1 MRLRSLRLPA
11 SLVLALGLAVGGSAL
26 PALAATGAGT
36 GTGTGS
42 GTAASGD
49 RPHYSSK
56 TPYAPQGRPPT
67 SRPRPPASCRC
78 TRSRSRATARA
89 RCRASSTTRSPRRCG
104 SRRARGRPHDARAD
118 ARPGGREAH
127 GREQEARLREPHRP
141 GRRPAPRHRQP
152 GRPATPSLFAEVDAG
167 SDTIALESSGEARAT
182 ASGKAFATGL
192 TSADPLLASHL
203 PKDIAKDP
211 DTLYFHKSAANADY
225 QAYEDGP
232 AVTAAVEAIT
242 DQPRSH
248 EVARRTLERIYTPAF
263 VDRLAAGSYHFVDG
277 GDGKTTV
284 DDEVD
289 AAMMLY
295 NLYIIAPDMADEVS
309 VDFDRYVTSADAEWF
324 AYLLDAEDFYS
335 KGPAFQ
341 GSDITYRMATP
352 LLDDFLDS
360 MDARLAGSS
369 TAATF
374 RFAHAETIIPFAAL
388 LGLPGSTQPVTPE
401 APYDYATNAWRG
413 ETVTPMAA
421 NVQWDVYRAADGRA
435 IVRMLYD
442 ERAIPFRAGCAPVAA
457 GSLFYDVA
465 EVRRCLT
472 GAAADP
478 GTGAGAG
485 SGSGSAQ
492 PGSTEPGSAAGI
504 AAADARTAR
513 GETLAATGMTAD
525 ELPFLAV
532 LAFALGAAGITAVGM
547 VRRPRRQR

>member
-26 PALAATGAGT
+26 PALAAAAASLPAAT
-36 GTGTGS
+36 
-42 GTAASGD
+42 GTAAAGD

-56 TPYAPQGRPPT
+56 TPYAPQGT
-67 SRPRPPASCRC
+67 PADLAPAPAGFVPVYTESVARHG
-78 TRSRSRATARA
+78 SRALSSFKYDSLTTQVWEQARSEGALTSLGQTLGPEVAKLTAANQELGYGNLTGQGADQHRGI
-89 RCRASSTTRSPRRCG
+89 G
-104 SRRARGRPHDARAD
+104 SRVV
-118 ARPGGREAH
+118 
-127 GREQEARLREPHRP
+127 QRL
-141 GRRPAPRHRQP
+141 
-152 GRPATPSLFAEVDAG
+152 PSLFAGVDAG

-182 ASGKAFATGL
+182 ASGKAFAKGL

-232 AVTAAVEAIT
+232 EVTAAVDAIT

-248 EVARRTLERIYTPAF
+248 EVARATLERIYTPAF

-309 VDFDRYVTSADAEWF
+309 VDFDRYITSADAEWF

-388 LGLPGSTQPVTPE
+388 LGLPGSTQPVTPQ

-435 IVRMLYD
+435 AVRMLYD
-442 ERAIPFRAGCAPVAA
+442 EKAIPFRAGCAPVAA

-472 GAAADP
+472 GAAAVDP
-478 GTGAGAG
+478 GTGAA

-492 PGSTEPGSAAGI
+492 PGSTVPGSAAET
-504 AAADARTAR
+504 AAADARTAH
-513 GETLAATGMTAD
+513 GETLAVTGMTAD

-532 LAFALGAAGITAVGM
+532 LALALTAAGITAVGM
-547 VRRPRRQR
+547 VRRPRRP

>member
-1 MRLRSLRLPA
+1 MRHRSRRPLA
-11 SLVLALGLAVGGSAL
+11 SASALVLALGLAVGGSAL
-26 PALAATGAGT
+26 PALAATGAAT
-36 GTGTGS
+36 GTDPGS
-42 GTAASGD
+42 AD

-56 TPYAPQGRPPT
+56 TPYLPQGT
-67 SRPRPPASCRC
+67 PADLAPAPAGFAPVYTESVARHG
-78 TRSRSRATARA
+78 SRALSSFKYDSLTTQVWEQARSEGALTALGRTLGPEVA
-89 RCRASSTTRSPRRCG
+89 KLTAANEELGYGNLTGQGADQHRGIG
-104 SRRARGRPHDARAD
+104 SRVV
-118 ARPGGREAH
+118 E
-127 GREQEARLREPHRP
+127 RL
-141 GRRPAPRHRQP
+141 
-152 GRPATPSLFAEVDAG
+152 PSLFEAVDAG

-182 ASGKAFATGL
+182 ASGKAFAKGL
-192 TSADPLLASHL
+192 TTADPLLAGHL
-203 PKDIAKDP
+203 PTEIAKDP
-211 DTLYFHKSAANADY
+211 DTLYFHKSDANADY
-225 QAYEDGP
+225 QAYEDGS
-232 AVTAAVEAIT
+232 AVTAAVDAIT

-248 EVARRTLERIYTPAF
+248 EVARETLERIYAPAF
-263 VDRLAAGSYHFVDG
+263 VDRLAAGAYRFVDG

-309 VDFDRYVTSADAEWF
+309 VDFDRYITSADSEWF

-335 KGPAFQ
+335 KGPAFR

-360 MDARLAGSS
+360 MDARLAGSA

-388 LGLPGSTQPVTPE
+388 LGLPGSTQQVTPE
-401 APYDYATNAWRG
+401 QPYAYATNAWRG

-435 IVRMLYD
+435 VVRMLAD
-442 ERAIPFRAGCAPVAA
+442 ERAIPFRAGCAPMAP
-457 GSLFYDVA
+457 GSLFYDVG

-472 GAAADP
+472 GAATDP
-478 GTGAGAG
+478 GATAPAGAAA
-485 SGSGSAQ
+485 GSAV
-492 PGSTEPGSAAGI
+492 PGSPAEL
-504 AAADARTAR
+504 AAADASAAR
-513 GETLAATGMTAD
+513 GDTLAATGMSAD

-547 VRRPRRQR
+547 VRRPRRP

>member
-1 MRLRSLRLPA
+1 MPLRSLRLPA

-26 PALAATGAGT
+26 PALAATGAGA
-36 GTGTGS
+36 GTGA

-56 TPYAPQGRPPT
+56 TPYAPQG
-67 SRPRPPASCRC
+67 SPADLAPAPAGFVPVYTESVARHG
-78 TRSRSRATARA
+78 SRALSSFKYDSLTTQVWEQARSEGALTTLGQTLGPEVQKLTAANRKLGYGNLTGQGA
-89 RCRASSTTRSPRRCG
+89 DQHRGIG
-104 SRRARGRPHDARAD
+104 SRVV
-118 ARPGGREAH
+118 
-127 GREQEARLREPHRP
+127 QRL
-141 GRRPAPRHRQP
+141 PA
-152 GRPATPSLFAEVDAG
+152 LFAGVDAG
-167 SDTIALESSGEARAT
+167 SDAIALESSGEARAT
-182 ASGKAFATGL
+182 ASGKAFAKGL

-211 DTLYFHKSAANADY
+211 DTLYFHKSDANADY

-232 AVTAAVEAIT
+232 AVTAAVAAIT

-263 VDRLAAGSYHFVDG
+263 VDRLAAGSYRFVDG

-388 LGLPGSTQPVTPE
+388 LGLPGSTQQVTPE

-435 IVRMLYD
+435 VVRMLYD
-442 ERAIPFRAGCAPVAA
+442 ERAIPFRAGCAPIAA

-472 GAAADP
+472 GAAAAPVASGAPADP
-478 GTGAGAG
+478 A
-485 SGSGSAQ
+485 
-492 PGSTEPGSAAGI
+492 SAAGV
-504 AAADARTAR
+504 APAGSASSHGA
-513 GETLAATGMTAD
+513 ELPATGMSAD

-532 LAFALGAAGITAVGM
+532 LAFALAAAGITAVGM
-547 VRRPRRQR
+547 VRRPHRP

>member
-11 SLVLALGLAVGGSAL
+11 SLVLALGLAAGGSAL
-26 PALAATGAGT
+26 PALAATGPAHTAAT
-36 GTGTGS
+36 GTGT
-42 GTAASGD
+42 AAANSGD

-56 TPYAPQGRPPT
+56 TPYAPQGT
-67 SRPRPPASCRC
+67 PADLAPAPAGFVPVYTESVARHG
-78 TRSRSRATARA
+78 SRALSSFKYDSLTTQVWEQARSEGALTSLGQTLGPEVAKLTAANRKLGYGNLTGQGA
-89 RCRASSTTRSPRRCG
+89 DQH
-104 SRRARGRPHDARAD
+104 RGI
-118 ARPGGREAH
+118 GGRVV
-127 GREQEARLREPHRP
+127 QRL
-141 GRRPAPRHRQP
+141 
-152 GRPATPSLFAEVDAG
+152 PSLFAGVDAG

-182 ASGKAFATGL
+182 ASGKAFAKGL

-211 DTLYFHKSAANADY
+211 DTLYFHKSDANADY

-232 AVTAAVEAIT
+232 AVTAAVDAIT

-248 EVARRTLERIYTPAF
+248 EVARETLERIYTPAF
-263 VDRLAAGSYHFVDG
+263 VDRLAAGAYHFVDG

-309 VDFDRYVTSADAEWF
+309 VDFDRYITSADSEWF

-388 LGLPGSTQPVTPE
+388 LGLPGSTQQVTPD

-435 IVRMLYD
+435 VVRMLYD
-442 ERAIPFRAGCAPVAA
+442 EKAIPFRAGCTPIAA
-457 GSLFYDVA
+457 GSLFYDVG

-472 GAAADP
+472 GAAAVDP
-478 GTGAGAG
+478 GTGA
-485 SGSGSAQ
+485 GSGSAQ
-492 PGSTEPGSAAGI
+492 PGSTVPGSAAET
-504 AAADARTAR
+504 AAADASTAH
-513 GETLAATGMTAD
+513 GETLAVTGMTAD

-532 LAFALGAAGITAVGM
+532 LAFALTAAGITAVGM
-547 VRRPRRQR
+547 VRRPRRP

>member
-1 MRLRSLRLPA
+1 MPLRSLRLPA

-26 PALAATGAGT
+26 PALAATGAGA
-36 GTGTGS
+36 GTGA
-42 GTAASGD
+42 GTAASAD

-56 TPYAPQGRPPT
+56 TPYAPQG
-67 SRPRPPASCRC
+67 SPADLAPAPAGFVPVYTESVARHG
-78 TRSRSRATARA
+78 SRALSSFKYDSLTTQVWEQARSEGALTTLGQTLGPEVQKLTAANRKLGYGNLTGQGA
-89 RCRASSTTRSPRRCG
+89 DQHRGIG
-104 SRRARGRPHDARAD
+104 SRVV
-118 ARPGGREAH
+118 
-127 GREQEARLREPHRP
+127 QRL
-141 GRRPAPRHRQP
+141 PA
-152 GRPATPSLFAEVDAG
+152 LFAGVDAG
-167 SDTIALESSGEARAT
+167 SDAIALESSGEARAT
-182 ASGKAFATGL
+182 ASGKAFAKGL

-211 DTLYFHKSAANADY
+211 DTLYFHKSDANADY

-232 AVTAAVEAIT
+232 AVTAAVAAIT

-263 VDRLAAGSYHFVDG
+263 VDRLAAGSYRFVDG

-309 VDFDRYVTSADAEWF
+309 VDFDRYITSADAEWF

-360 MDARLAGSS
+360 MDARLAGSP

-388 LGLPGSTQPVTPE
+388 LGLPGSTQQVTPE

-472 GAAADP
+472 GAAAAPVASGAPADP
-478 GTGAGAG
+478 A
-485 SGSGSAQ
+485 
-492 PGSTEPGSAAGI
+492 SAAGV
-504 AAADARTAR
+504 APAGSASSHGA
-513 GETLAATGMTAD
+513 ELPATGMSAD

-532 LAFALGAAGITAVGM
+532 LAFALAAAGITAVGM
-547 VRRPRRQR
+547 VRRPHRP

>member
-36 GTGTGS
+36 GTGT
-42 GTAASGD
+42 AASGD

-56 TPYAPQGRPPT
+56 TPYAPQGT
-67 SRPRPPASCRC
+67 PADLAPAPAGFVPVYTESVARHG
-78 TRSRSRATARA
+78 SRALSSFKYDSLTTQVWEQARSEGALTTLGQTLGPEVQKLTAANRKLGYGNLTGQGA
-89 RCRASSTTRSPRRCG
+89 DQHRGIG
-104 SRRARGRPHDARAD
+104 SRVV
-118 ARPGGREAH
+118 
-127 GREQEARLREPHRP
+127 QRL
-141 GRRPAPRHRQP
+141 PA
-152 GRPATPSLFAEVDAG
+152 LFAGVDAG

-192 TSADPLLASHL
+192 TTADPLLASHL

-211 DTLYFHKSAANADY
+211 DTLYFHKSDANADY

-232 AVTAAVEAIT
+232 AVTAAVAAIT

-263 VDRLAAGSYHFVDG
+263 VDRLAAGSYRFVDG

-388 LGLPGSTQPVTPE
+388 LGLPGSTQQVTPE

-435 IVRMLYD
+435 VVRMLYD
-442 ERAIPFRAGCAPVAA
+442 ERAIPFRAGCAPIAA

-472 GAAADP
+472 GAAAAPVASGAPADP
-478 GTGAGAG
+478 A
-485 SGSGSAQ
+485 
-492 PGSTEPGSAAGI
+492 SAAGV
-504 AAADARTAR
+504 APAGSASSHGA
-513 GETLAATGMTAD
+513 ELPATGMSAD

-532 LAFALGAAGITAVGM
+532 LAFALAAAGITAVGM
-547 VRRPRRQR
+547 VRRPHRP